1 MMAENEFQGY
11 YCEELERLRKEDV
24 QKGTEFY
31 ESLKQY
37 LLSGNNVGMAAKK
50 LFVHRNTMIYRLQKI
65 NELLKINLN
74 EPDTARMLLISMVLQ
89 ELIDKSNK
97 KVDEEGD
104 LR

>member
-1 MMAENEFQGY
+1 
-11 YCEELERLRKEDV
+11 
-24 QKGTEFY
+24 
-31 ESLKQY
+31 
-37 LLSGNNVGMAAKK
+37 
-50 LFVHRNTMIYRLQKI
+50 MIYRLQKI

>member
-1 MMAENEFQGY
+1 
-11 YCEELERLRKEDV
+11 
-24 QKGTEFY
+24 
-31 ESLKQY
+31 
-37 LLSGNNVGMAAKK
+37 MAAKK